1 MEHALVQLYQP
12 QNHSL
17 GCIPG
22 LRTFSRRKLRRHGK
36 GLGRNFLFEM
46 PDNISV
52 HDFKG
57 PQHPREEKSAHQGT
71 ASSYSPWILFGA
83 CSQYY
88 PSVALTTSSYF
99 NYISTLIFFIP
110 IIIKLL
116 TILLFWCL
124 STPFWT
130 CDMDKNTFLNDM
142 HHTPFDEEMASL
154 IIWQKKHWGSHSDLE
169 SGNPYNNLLV
179 LPHFPPPLSS
189 KVFHILEH
197 EHRPWG
203 KSWVVVK
210 RGGLDED
217 SQVQILVS
225 PFSNCV
231 NLLGSVPK
239 RGWDRDLDA
248 HSLVEG

>member
-1 MEHALVQLYQP
+1 MISKV
-12 QNHSL
+12 HS
-17 GCIPG
+17 IPE
-22 LRTFSRRKLRRHGK
+22 RRKVPIRELPHLTVPGSC
-36 GLGRNFLFEM
+36 LVHAH
-46 PDNISV
+46 NITLQL
-52 HDFKG
+52 
-57 PQHPREEKSAHQGT
+57 PQP
-71 ASSYSPWILFGA
+71 PVL
-83 CSQYY
+83 
-88 PSVALTTSSYF
+88 
-99 NYISTLIFFIP
+99 TLITSPHWFFFIP

-142 HHTPFDEEMASL
+142 HHTPFEEEKASL